1 MTDTAEA
8 ARVHHSV
15 YDGPPISEATA
26 ATMEAPAETATATA
40 SAGQGR
46 RLTKSTTTERRRVPL
61 ISALPPKAQKAFLQ
75 SRLDNNHL
83 FQQLAASKHG
93 LPAVPPRI
101 VVEDEPE
108 DNPETTHS
116 ESTEVEFTRREALA
130 RREGALDA
138 REELGLIA
146 EAQRKADQLLED
158 ARQEADRLRT
168 PEPAPVQNDE
178 DDEEEEDEEPSLLD
192 KLKIPAFIVATALGT
207 AGGMAYMFGD
217 EDAPPVNTPTTGIVI
232 DSVEKTTKVLEKHG
246 LNSQRTDLGEAMSR
260 AFELDPEFRTY
271 IMERTEATLK
281 EGATEE

>member
-1 MTDTAEA
+1 MADTAKE

-26 ATMEAPAETATATA
+26 AHMEVLEEAARP
-40 SAGQGR
+40 QQHR
-46 RLTKSTTTERRRVPL
+46 RRTKSTTTERRRVPL

-101 VVEDEPE
+101 LVEDEPE
-108 DNPETTHS
+108 ETPETTHS
-116 ESTEVEFTRREALA
+116 ESTEMEFSRREELA
-130 RREGALDA
+130 RREGALGA
-138 REELGLIA
+138 REELGLLA
-146 EAQRKADQLLED
+146 EAQRKADKLLED
-158 ARQEADRLRT
+158 AREEATRIRT
-168 PEPAPVQNDE
+168 VEAAPAPEAE
-178 DDEEEEDEEPSLLD
+178 DEEDEEPSLLD

-207 AGGMAYMFGD
+207 AGGMAYMLGD
-217 EDAPPVNTPTTGIVI
+217 KDAPPADTPTTGIIV
-232 DSVEKTTKVLEKHG
+232 DSEEKTTHVLEKHG
-246 LNSQRTDLGEAMSR
+246 FATQRTDLGEAMQR

-281 EGATEE
+281 KETEE